1 MMVRDQERPSSLYAR
16 RGATSLWRIVVETIR
31 KDIAGGK
38 YKPGERLPTETELA
52 AIFGVHRNTVRR
64 AFAVLKERDYVR
76 IEQGRGTFVKE
87 RIVRHRLGPETRMST
102 SLRDMDRVGERRFV
116 RSVRIRVDRDLARDL
131 RLPQGQFARRVDT
144 LSVVD
149 GIATSVASS
158 YFPLPRFEG
167 IETFIERTGSFTES
181 WRQFGVLDYRRFE
194 TRISAGSLSQ
204 ADSILLAL
212 PRRQPVILIT
222 NINVD
227 GEGVP
232 IVVTRSRLAPQ
243 HMELVIRFSE

>member
-1 MMVRDQERPSSLYAR
+1 MTIDDHDRPSSLYAR
-16 RGATSLWRIVVETIR
+16 RGATSLWRIVVEAIR
-31 KDIAGGK
+31 KDITGGT

-52 AIFGVHRNTVRR
+52 VKFGVHRNTVRR

-87 RIVRHRLGPETRMST
+87 RIVRHRLGLKTRLTT
-102 SLRDMDRVGERRFV
+102 SLRDMDRLGERRFV
-116 RSVRIRVDRDLARDL
+116 RSARVRVDKDLARDL

-144 LSVVD
+144 LSVIDNV
-149 GIATSVASS
+149 AALVASS

-167 IETFIERTGSFTES
+167 IEALIEQTGSFTES
-181 WRQFGVLDYRRFE
+181 WKQFGVLDYCRLE

-204 ADSILLAL
+204 ADSLLLAL
-212 PRRQPVILIT
+212 PRRQPVILVI

-243 HMELVIRFSE
+243 HMELLIRFSQ

>member
-1 MMVRDQERPSSLYAR
+1 MIAHDQDRPSSLYAR
-16 RGATSLWRIVVETIR
+16 RGATSLWRIVVESIR
-31 KDIAGGK
+31 RDIIGGT

-87 RIVRHRLGPETRMST
+87 RIVRHRLGPNTRLTT
-102 SLRDMDRVGERRFV
+102 SLRDLDRVGERRFV
-116 RSVRIRVDRDLARDL
+116 RSVRVRPDKDLARDL

-144 LSVVD
+144 LSVID
-149 GIATSVASS
+149 GIATWVASS

-167 IETFIERTGSFTES
+167 IEAFIEGTGSFTES
-181 WRQFGVLDYRRFE
+181 WKHFGILEYQRFE
-194 TRISAGSLSQ
+194 ARISAGPLSQ
-204 ADSILLAL
+204 ADSLLLGL
-212 PRRQPVILIT
+212 PRRQPVIMIT

-227 GEGVP
+227 VEGIP
-232 IVVTRSRLAPQ
+232 IVVSRTRVAPQ